1 MSSWAEKCETSKKTS
16 DDSGMLLT
24 EYDADVVPVASAW
37 LALDEGAR
45 IALVEAYHRRLG
57 IDHPQ
62 LKLHATIHAVVEN
75 QVASGDADVLDAFV
89 RLQADGLTRHEAVHA
104 VGQAV
109 VEQMV
114 EVFKSKSTAGA
125 PAVTPYGERV
135 RQLTADGWRLSGD
148 GAEDLLTAKG
158 GDSD

>member
-1 MSSWAEKCETSKKTS
+1 MPLK
-16 DDSGMLLT
+16 
-24 EYDADVVPVASAW
+24 EYDADVAPPASEW
-37 LALDEGAR
+37 LSLDEAVR
-45 IALVEAYHRRLG
+45 VALVEAYHRRLG

-62 LKLHATIHAVVEN
+62 PKLHAAIHTVVEN
-75 QVASGDADVLDAFV
+75 QAAAGDGDVLDAFE

-114 EVFKSKSTAGA
+114 EVFKSKTTPGA
-125 PAVTPYGERV
+125 PVPTPYSERV
-135 RQLTADGWRLSGD
+135 RQLTADGWRQSSD
-148 GAEDLLTAKG
+148 RTEDLLAAKG

>member
-1 MSSWAEKCETSKKTS
+1 MR
-16 DDSGMLLT
+16 LR
-24 EYDADVVPVASAW
+24 EYDADAAPAASAW

-45 IALVEAYHRRLG
+45 IALVEAYHRRVG

-62 LKLHATIHAVVEN
+62 LKLHATIHTVVEN

-114 EVFKSKSTAGA
+114 EVLKSKTVGGQ
-125 PAVTPYGERV
+125 AVTPYGERV
-135 RQLTADGWRLSGD
+135 RQLTADAWRQSGD
-148 GAEDLLTAKG
+148 LAEAPLVAKG
-158 GDSD
+158 GDTD